1 MLLSSPKFIIQ
12 TYNDWYVDL
21 ISKNQSNIQ
30 STREDISVMGMIR
43 KIVFPELKN
52 LFVLV
57 PGIILFGLSYI
68 RINYLKNLNYQL
80 LIVASTLIFP
90 VIFSSG
96 SESPTYIIAFVGVAI
111 WYINS
116 EKPTSTLTLV
126 LLTFALILT
135 SFSPSDL
142 FPRYLRIHFV
152 EPYALKALPCF
163 LIWLKIIFDI
173 LFRKFKASD
182 PTLTTI

>member
-1 MLLSSPKFIIQ
+1 
-12 TYNDWYVDL
+12 
-21 ISKNQSNIQ
+21 
-30 STREDISVMGMIR
+30 MGMIR

-90 VIFSSG
+90 LIFSSG

-111 WYINS
+111 WKY
-116 EKPTSTLTLV
+116 V
-126 LLTFALILT
+126 
-135 SFSPSDL
+135 
-142 FPRYLRIHFV
+142 
-152 EPYALKALPCF
+152 
-163 LIWLKIIFDI
+163 
-173 LFRKFKASD
+173 
-182 PTLTTI
+182 TTVGKL